1 MVECQLPKLKV
12 ASSSLVARFFR
23 FQIEARA
30 VKLMLRMEDK
40 GEALKRLFVSVCA
53 LALAA
58 LVVACGDNANT
69 TNANLV
75 NSNSNKAT
83 AVNVNVN
90 SSNATAEAR
99 TGPDNSE
106 IRTET
111 AGGVTTETR
120 TFKDPNSRVERVVVT
135 TRDGKR
141 TARVYYRDKTAR
153 ELPDNQVERALSAT
167 GDALVSAGG
176 KVVDV
181 SKDVGRAVSDKAED
195 VPSEAD
201 DAARAA
207 GRGAKK
213 VGTEVGDKAE
223 DVGGATVNG
232 AKKAGKATAKGAK
245 KVGGAIKNAVT
256 P

>member
-1 MVECQLPKLKV
+1 MSNK
-12 ASSSLVARFFR
+12 FF
-23 FQIEARA
+23 A
-30 VKLMLRMEDK
+30 
-40 GEALKRLFVSVCA
+40 GVCA
-53 LALAA
+53 FALAA
-58 LVVACGDNANT
+58 VAAGCGDNANDRT
-69 TNANLV
+69 VNANLV
-75 NSNSNKAT
+75 NSNSNSAALVNTNASET
-83 AVNVNVN
+83 AAGVRV
-90 SSNATAEAR
+90 
-99 TGPDNSE
+99 GPDNSE
-106 IRTET
+106 IKTET

-120 TFKDPNSRVERVVVT
+120 TFRDPNSRVERVVVT

-141 TARVYYRDKTAR
+141 TARVYYRDKTAK
-153 ELPDNQVERALSAT
+153 ELPESEVGQALAAT

-181 SKDVGRAVSDKAED
+181 TKEAGSVVADKVED
-195 VPSEAD
+195 VPHEAD

-213 VGTEVGDKAE
+213 VGSEVGDKAE

-245 KVGGAIKNAVT
+245 KVGGAIKDAVT

>member
-1 MVECQLPKLKV
+1 
-12 ASSSLVARFFR
+12 
-23 FQIEARA
+23 
-30 VKLMLRMEDK
+30 MLNK
-40 GEALKRLFVSVCA
+40 IFAGVCV
-53 LALAA
+53 LALAG
-58 LVVACGDNANT
+58 VAAGCGDSANNATSNANLANANT
-69 TNANLV
+69 VAA
-75 NSNSNKAT
+75 NSNV
-83 AVNVNVN
+83 AVV
-90 SSNATAEAR
+90 SDE
-99 TGPDNSE
+99 SE
-106 IRTET
+106 LKTET

-120 TFKDPNSRVERVVVT
+120 TFRDPNSRVERVVVT
-135 TRDGKR
+135 TRDGRR
-141 TARVYYRDKTAR
+141 TARVYYRDRTVR
-153 ELPDNQVERALSAT
+153 ELPESQVEQALGMTA
-167 GDALVSAGG
+167 DALVTAGG

-181 SKDVGRAVSDKAED
+181 SKDVGGTVADKVED

-213 VGTEVGDKAE
+213 VGSEVGDKAE